1 MVRGLLEVLE
11 KEEGEKKEKMKTVCV
26 MRRIV
31 KMWWEDM
38 GEEEQSEWR
47 EGVLNGMSENS
58 ESREVVEVMAEV
70 VGEMV
75 ARDGIGIWVE
85 PLREFKGWVESTFE
99 EDTHL

>member
-1 MVRGLLEVLE
+1 
-11 KEEGEKKEKMKTVCV
+11 
-26 MRRIV
+26 
-31 KMWWEDM
+31 
-38 GEEEQSEWR
+38 
-47 EGVLNGMSENS
+47 
-58 ESREVVEVMAEV
+58 MAEV